1 MENIITHVSLP
12 LPFLQFVLI
21 YQHDQSFVNKNTF
34 NSEYMQMFCACD
46 HPGKG
51 TATYTPSRS
60 KSNAKIG
67 NSVTEIRNF

>member
-1 MENIITHVSLP
+1 
-12 LPFLQFVLI
+12 
-21 YQHDQSFVNKNTF
+21 
-34 NSEYMQMFCACD
+34 MQMFCACD

-67 NSVTEIRNF
+67 NSVTEIRNFEELTKSAEDREKWKRYLKVANLHL